1 MRSSVPLYDRLAPSY
16 DEHFAAPHRRLYDH
30 LAWDLVMDRLPS
42 PVAAMPV
49 VDAGCGVGRWAETL
63 VEEGHRVVGIEQ
75 APEMAAGARAR
86 NLGAGFS
93 LVEESMESVDLPAG
107 EALAVL
113 AMGSLQYTADPVA
126 QLSRFATWTMPGGL
140 VAVLVDG
147 RAALAVELG
156 RDGKVD
162 EAEERVRTRRGIWQM
177 DGCAADLHL
186 FDARGLED
194 AMAAAGLVDV
204 VVHGLLCGWTIKGRE
219 RFFADLADDPVT
231 WAAREAE
238 WARDAG
244 LADLGKQLL
253 AIGRVPD

>member
-16 DEHFAAPHRRLYDH
+16 DEHFAAPHRSLYDR
-30 LAWDLVMDRLPS
+30 LAWDLVMDRLPA
-42 PVAAMPV
+42 PVDAMPV

-63 VEEGHRVVGIEQ
+63 VEVGHRVVGIEQ

-86 NLGAGFS
+86 NLGPGFR
-93 LVEESMESVDLPAG
+93 LVEDSMESADLPAG
-107 EALAVL
+107 EALGVL
-113 AMGSLQYTADPVA
+113 AMVSLQYTADPVA
-126 QLSRFATWTMPGGL
+126 QLSRFATWTIPGGL

-186 FDARGLED
+186 FDARGLRD
-194 AMAAAGLVDV
+194 AMATAGLVGV

-231 WAAREAE
+231 WEAREAE